1 MSAPGI
7 KLTGIL
13 LAGGKSK
20 RFGRE
25 KGNIRLNNKRLY
37 EYPLSLLERSCE
49 KVLISTCQQKTFK
62 AEHQCVCD
70 EIKGIGPMG
79 GIYSCLKQS
88 ETDLNLVLSYDLPL
102 VNQELINYLLEEWKE
117 EDVLLPALA
126 DGIAQPLCGIYRR
139 QVVEVLEVLIAQK
152 DYAVHKMLSST
163 SSRILQ
169 ISEAFEWEFP
179 DLFLNINREED
190 LRRLPPGFSIKADEQ

>member
-1 MSAPGI
+1 MSASGI

-25 KGNIRLNNKRLY
+25 KGNIWLNNKRLY

-49 KVLISTCQQKTFK
+49 KVLISTCQENSFQV
-62 AEHQCVCD
+62 EHQSVCD

-88 ETDLNLVLSYDLPL
+88 KTDLNLVLSYDMPL
-102 VNQELINYLLEEWKE
+102 VNKELIACLLEEWKGE
-117 EDVLLPALA
+117 EVFLPALA
-126 DGIAQPLCGIYRR
+126 NGRPQPLCGLYRR
-139 QVVEVLEVLIAQK
+139 QVIDVLEVLIAQRE
-152 DYAVHKMLSST
+152 YAIRKILSNT
-163 SSRILQ
+163 HSRILK
-169 ISEAFEWEFP
+169 ISEKMEWESP

-190 LRRLPPGFSIKADEQ
+190 LHRLPPGFRWKRNEE